1 MEMKELRRKCEE
13 LRQINE
19 NLERSEEM
27 YRLIAENSM
36 DAIWR
41 LDDHFQ
47 FIYVSPAATNILGYQ
62 VEEII
67 GRSLFSILTPES
79 ISEVRRGYAKRTYLQ
94 EAGQKWESSTY
105 TVEGFH
111 KDGHSIW
118 VEVTVS
124 PIFGSDNRLM
134 GYAGVTRDISE
145 RRKNEELIH
154 QYAFYDSLTNLPNRR
169 FFNAMLEQEVVQK
182 TQFKSAFAVLFL
194 DVDGFKKINDAY
206 GHVVGDSLLK
216 VLAKRIRQ
224 AVRKEDF
231 VARFAGDE
239 FTAILPKI
247 GDGSTV
253 TSIATR
259 LLKNCNQP
267 VDIGTKVSVS
277 VSIGLSFFPA
287 TADNAAD
294 LINYA
299 DQAMYRA
306 KKLGGA
312 RFVCYGQ

>member
-47 FIYVSPAATNILGYQ
+47 FIYVSPAATNIFGYQ

-67 GRSLFSILTPES
+67 GRSLFSILAPES

-94 EAGQKWESSTY
+94 EAGQRWESSTY
-105 TVEGFH
+105 TVEGIH

-124 PIFGSDNRLM
+124 PIFGSDNQLM

-145 RRKNEELIH
+145 RRRNEELIH

-169 FFNAMLEQEVVQK
+169 LFNAVLERSIAQRTVDH
-182 TQFKSAFAVLFL
+182 SFAVLFI
-194 DVDGFKKINDAY
+194 DVDGFKKINDKY
-206 GHVVGDSLLK
+206 GHAVGDSLLK
-216 VLAKRIRQ
+216 VVAERIRH

-239 FTAILPKI
+239 FTAILPGI
-247 GDGSTV
+247 GDCGTASP
-253 TSIATR
+253 IATR
-259 LLKNCNQP
+259 LINNCYHP
-267 VDIGTKVSVS
+267 VIDVNKVSIG

-287 TADNAAD
+287 DADNVAD
-294 LINYA
+294 LINHA
-299 DQAMYRA
+299 DRAMYRA
-306 KKLGGA
+306 KKLGGG
-312 RFVCYGQ
+312 RFVYYGE